1 MKKKIIIFIV
11 IVLAAV
17 AAYSIF
23 GALGVVPLPKF
34 ITETLSRSN
43 EQLTDMERIPII
55 IQEEHPTEL
64 ILLGDD
70 IPFEVS
76 VPVRKITDIT
86 EDSLK
91 RSEGYDHSFFII
103 NDLNGT
109 VQLTEE
115 DIALLAEQISHPDFC
130 LSYFGTKYSS
140 VWDDPN
146 QYIASLKGNLSW
158 KYYQLDGQPR
168 RYIGAW
174 TQNEQMMLKEYP
186 YMLGNILL
194 YEIEAYLI
202 EIN

>member
-1 MKKKIIIFIV
+1 MKKKIIISLV
-11 IVLAAV
+11 IVV
-17 AAYSIF
+17 AAMVAYGIF
-23 GALGVVPLPKF
+23 GVLGIVPLPKF
-34 ITETLSRSN
+34 ITEILSHSN
-43 EQLTDMERIPII
+43 ENLTDMERIPII

-64 ILLGDD
+64 ILLGED
-70 IPFEVS
+70 ISFEVN

-91 RSEGYDHSFFII
+91 RSEGYDHTFFII

-115 DIALLAEQISHPDFC
+115 DIAFLAEQISHPNFC

-140 VWDDPN
+140 AWDDPN
-146 QYIASLKGNLSW
+146 QYIASLDGNLSW
-158 KYYQLDGQPR
+158 RYYQLDRQPR

-174 TQNEQMMLKEYP
+174 TVNEQMMLKEYP
-186 YMLGNILL
+186 YMLGNVLL
-194 YEIEAYLI
+194 YEIEAYLL